1 MMGYWNNPSASAEVL
16 ADGWLRTGDIA
27 TVDPQGY
34 VRIVDRRK
42 DIIISGGENISSL
55 ELEAAILTHPSVM
68 EVAVVSIPD
77 PKWGEVPMAFIVLK
91 PDVQCSERE
100 IVGVCRERL
109 SHYKVPKVIK
119 FVLSLPKTGSGKVM
133 KKELRKPFWESG

>member
-1 MMGYWNNPSASAEVL
+1 
-16 ADGWLRTGDIA
+16 
-27 TVDPQGY
+27 
-34 VRIVDRRK
+34 
-42 DIIISGGENISSL
+42 
-55 ELEAAILTHPSVM
+55 
-68 EVAVVSIPD
+68 
-77 PKWGEVPMAFIVLK
+77 
-91 PDVQCSERE
+91 VQCSERE